1 MTKIYMSNVED
12 KPNHRALTAPLPYLK
27 YDGSIGEI
35 ETGFEWDGASVPWL
49 LQGLFPRHR
58 HPIATCKHDKRCLDA
73 KNKAERKWADQQFE
87 KDVGKTSW
95 YLTKKMGYLG
105 VRVGALL
112 GIGNRF

>member
-1 MTKIYMSNVED
+1 MTKIYMSNVEG
-12 KPNHRALTAPLPYLK
+12 KPNHRALTEPLVCEHW
-27 YDGSIGEI
+27 DGSIKYIPE
-35 ETGFEWDGASVPWL
+35 GFEWDGSSVPVVF
-49 LQGLFPRHR
+49 QGLFPRFR
-58 HPIATCKHDKRCLDA
+58 HPVSSCRHDFRCRNA
-73 KNKAERKWADQQFE
+73 KNKTERKWADQQFE